1 LTHRSAAMK
10 GIPSLVTVWAV
21 LLHASSTLAI
31 NVAPAKDMDN
41 HRCKVMCQRFGMKA
55 LGAAFS
61 KIHHPTECCH
71 KCDEVYSKSFAQL
84 RAKPEPV
91 PEPAAPK
98 TPKIGAP
105 QVPAPVK
112 R

>member
-1 LTHRSAAMK
+1 MK
-10 GIPSLVTVWAV
+10 RITLIVPVCAF

-41 HRCKVMCQRFGMKA
+41 HKCKVMCQRFGMKA

-84 RAKPEPV
+84 GAKPEPV

-98 TPKIGAP
+98 APKKDAP
-105 QVPAPVK
+105 QTPTPVK